1 MYNSFLK
8 AIFVLSVMCLCNT
21 TLAKASRDTAK
32 MVERIE
38 HLEHQVKLLE
48 ERVPKR
54 IRKLPLDLP
63 HLSTNGAIQESVS
76 RLESMFNINFIQY
89 HQQITQNRRFCTKD
103 AFQEYTNFLKKT
115 KWIENI
121 VDTKSL
127 LYVFPDGSP
136 KVITEG
142 SKDKRYAWMI
152 QVPLKVSIEN
162 NKDKTEQPIIVT
174 LTIQRASELVHPA
187 GMLIT
192 DMRFKETG

>member
-8 AIFVLSVMCLCNT
+8 AIFVLSVICLCNT

-89 HQQITQNRRFCTKD
+89 HQQITQNRRFCT
-103 AFQEYTNFLKKT
+103 T
-115 KWIENI
+115 
-121 VDTKSL
+121 
-127 LYVFPDGSP
+127 
-136 KVITEG
+136 
-142 SKDKRYAWMI
+142 
-152 QVPLKVSIEN
+152 
-162 NKDKTEQPIIVT
+162 
-174 LTIQRASELVHPA
+174 
-187 GMLIT
+187 
-192 DMRFKETG
+192 